1 MKGKHRRE
9 MGQDRLPQDI
19 HSHTKTC
26 QKTGP
31 HQATKISGVLSSRQR
46 EEHTQKVRQEG
57 HDLFEEVNVNG
68 LNQRVHRK
76 KGS

>member
-1 MKGKHRRE
+1 
-9 MGQDRLPQDI
+9 MGQ
-19 HSHTKTC
+19 
-26 QKTGP
+26 
-31 HQATKISGVLSSRQR
+31 VLKEERKDSRQR